1 MKYWQ
6 SAFMGQHGSFSM
18 RELGRI
24 QPVSEKIHGFEALS
38 SLKAR
43 FRSIYVSLGRD
54 LKPD

>member
-1 MKYWQ
+1 
-6 SAFMGQHGSFSM
+6 MGQHGTRILLFYLSLG
-18 RELGRI
+18 ELGRI
-24 QPVSEKIHGFEALS
+24 WPVSEKMDGSEALS